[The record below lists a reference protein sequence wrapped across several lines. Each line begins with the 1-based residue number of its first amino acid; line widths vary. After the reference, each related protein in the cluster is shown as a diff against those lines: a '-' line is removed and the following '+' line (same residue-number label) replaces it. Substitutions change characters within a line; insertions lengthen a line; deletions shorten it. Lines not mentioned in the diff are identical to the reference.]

1 MKGTFSTEVKNEL
14 SRVYPTKI
22 CCRKAELSAILRING
37 SLHIKSGSSYAL
49 HTVTENAATARLIV
63 SWLKELFCLEINLTV
78 RRSRLH
84 KNSNYLI
91 FIPDQ
96 PGLNQ
101 ALNELG
107 ILDDKLGV
115 TSTVLPRLVRKKCCA
130 LAYLRGAFLGG
141 GFISNPKSNYHF
153 EITTD
158 NAMLAEGLQA
168 LLHRNQLTARI
179 NIRKRYFAVYL
190 KNSDQ
195 IVRFLA
201 LVGAHKALLGW
212 EDVRVVKEIRGQVNR
227 LVNCD
232 TANLNK
238 AVKAA
243 LNQLEDIKVIEK
255 EIGFRNLNRGLREF
269 AQVRIR
275 YPDVCLREL
284 GQLMRPK
291 LSKSAVAHRA
301 RRINKIAD
309 SIRASLAERKEG
321 QKVNSN

>member
-1 MKGTFSTEVKNEL
+1 MRSAFSTEVKNEL
-14 SRVYPTKI
+14 ARVYPNRR

-37 SLHIKSGSSYAL
+37 SLHIKSGSYAL
-49 HTVTENAATARLIV
+49 HTVTENAAIARVIV
-63 SWLKELFCLEINLTV
+63 SWLKELFRLEIKVTV

-96 PGLNQ
+96 PGLDR

-107 ILDDKLGV
+107 ILDDKLRV
-115 TSTVLPRLVRKKCCA
+115 ASTILPRLVRKKCCS

-141 GFISNPKSNYHF
+141 GFISNPKGSYHF
-153 EITTD
+153 ELTTD

-179 NIRKRYFAVYL
+179 NNRKRYFAVYL

-195 IVRFLA
+195 IVKFLA

-212 EDVRVVKEIRGQVNR
+212 EDIRVFKEIREQVNR

-232 TANLNK
+232 TANLKK

-243 LNQLEDIKVIEK
+243 LDQLEDVKIIER
-255 EIGFRNLNRGLREF
+255 EIGLKNLNKRLREF
-269 AQVRIR
+269 AQVRVR

-301 RRINKIAD
+301 RRINKIAN
-309 SIRASLAERKEG
+309 SIRVGLVKGKKG
-321 QKVNSN
+321 QKVN